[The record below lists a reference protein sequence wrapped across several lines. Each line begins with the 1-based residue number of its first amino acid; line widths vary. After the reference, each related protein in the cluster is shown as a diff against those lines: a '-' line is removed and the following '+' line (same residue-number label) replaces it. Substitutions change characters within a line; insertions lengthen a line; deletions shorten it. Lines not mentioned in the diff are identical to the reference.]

1 MNVYRQIK
9 PPSISA
15 AEQARRRYA
24 IDFARGSVR
33 MEGFVLDTDTEALFA
48 DYVAGKLD
56 RAALNS
62 AILEY
67 CGVAAA

>member
-9 PPSISA
+9 TAPISA
-15 AEQARRRYA
+15 DEQARRQYA

-33 MEGFVLDTDTEALFA
+33 MEGFVLDAQTEALFA

-56 RAALNS
+56 SSALDT

-67 CGVAAA
+67 CGVATA